1 MDRYRERE
9 QERKKQQ
16 ERERGDGADRMI
28 DRKERLK
35 QRNDEIWRERVRD
48 SDRVLF

>member
-1 MDRYRERE
+1 MMDRYRERE

-28 DRKERLK
+28 DR
-35 QRNDEIWRERVRD
+35 ERVD
-48 SDRVLF
+48 IMMDR

>member
-1 MDRYRERE
+1 MMDRYRERE

-28 DRKERLK
+28 DR
-35 QRNDEIWRERVRD
+35 ERV
-48 SDRVLF
+48 DRMMDR